1 MRSKAQASVIVP
13 QEHKSIIRN
22 TSRLCF
28 FECTEMSFSNV
39 CDELVKKM
47 RLACFA
53 CCYACVHC
61 LQICVLMLAH
71 TLKKSPANQYRGT
84 AAPRQRRALRIITD

>member
-22 TSRLCF
+22 TSRSCF
-28 FECTEMSFSNV
+28 LNAPRCHLAIF

-47 RLACFA
+47 PLACFA

-84 AAPRQRRALRIITD
+84 AAPRRALRIIMD